1 MLEVI
6 AEGTSQS
13 LQSLANNPATSG
25 ELHIITSGVI
35 LDDVLAKMQSD
46 ITAQGV
52 KLTAP
57 ITQDAGVVVIK
68 FDQGASITPSIGFL
82 IPLAIITASIV
93 TLGGVITGW
102 QVVRKVEAVPK
113 LVWVGLGSVLFLLI
127 LMELRKND
135 RKPQQNN
142 PRRRSRYG

>member
-127 LMELRKND
+127 LMELRNNY